1 MMCDLLFCKPLPA
14 LDFEASHR
22 IALAERPDNALHV
35 SAGGRSK
42 RALGQFSK
50 FWAPG
55 RTLTIGFF
63 NDTPTE
69 HKAAIEK
76 VARQWLR
83 SANLKFDF
91 VDGVFADI
99 RIYTGGDDNHSHVG
113 TDALLVSPM
122 DATMALSTKPGDP
135 LFGRTVLHEFG
146 HVLGLLHEHQHPKAN
161 IPWDVPKLYAYF
173 AAKGIDR
180 QTVDLNLLDK
190 TDKALAKGTAY
201 DRTSI
206 MHYAVLQEQTVGD
219 WEVGINHTLSRRDR
233 AFARRIYPKVIA

>member
-1 MMCDLLFCKPLPA
+1 
-14 LDFEASHR
+14 
-22 IALAERPDNALHV
+22 
-35 SAGGRSK
+35 
-42 RALGQFSK
+42 
-50 FWAPG
+50 
-55 RTLTIGFF
+55 
-63 NDTPTE
+63 
-69 HKAAIEK
+69 
-76 VARQWLR
+76 
-83 SANLKFDF
+83 
-91 VDGVFADI
+91 
-99 RIYTGGDDNHSHVG
+99 
-113 TDALLVSPM
+113 
-122 DATMALSTKPGDP
+122 LSTKPDDP

>member
-14 LDFEASHR
+14 SDIEASR
-22 IALAERPDNALHV
+22 RVALAERATNAL
-35 SAGGRSK
+35 SAPSSGRSK

-63 NDTPTE
+63 NDTPRE
-69 HKAAIEK
+69 HQVAIEK
-76 VARQWLR
+76 VSRQWLCW
-83 SANLKFDF
+83 ANLKFDF
-91 VDGVFADI
+91 VDSPFADI
-99 RIYTGGDDNHSHVG
+99 RIYTGGEDNYSQVG
-113 TDALLVSPM
+113 TDALLASPM
-122 DATMALSTKPGDP
+122 DATMALGIKPDDP

-146 HVLGLLHEHQHPKAN
+146 HVLGLLHEHQHPKAD

-173 AAKGIDR
+173 AAKGIDQ
-180 QTVDLNLLDK
+180 QTVDINLLDK
-190 TDKALAKGTAY
+190 IDKALAKGTAY

-206 MHYAVLQEQTVGD
+206 MHYSVLQEQTVGD

-233 AFARRIYPKVIA
+233 KFVRRIYPEVVA